1 MHAQSGPRI
10 YNLFPLLA
18 GNCRDW
24 CSHLDRIAEMEF
36 NWIYLNPFHYPGFSG
51 SLYAVKDY
59 YRLNPLF
66 DDGSGDPDDEQ
77 LRRFTSAARV
87 RGLSVMMDLVIN
99 HTARDSLLVES
110 HPDWFHRD
118 VNGELVAPRAVDPDD
133 PALVTVWEDLA
144 ALDFSDREGRQDSVR
159 YFQDVVRHYV
169 GLGFAGFRCDA
180 AYQVPIDVW
189 QLVIA
194 AAREVEPTT
203 VFMAET
209 LGCRLEEVQALA
221 PVDFDYLFNSAKW
234 WDFQSPWLLEQYG
247 AFRHIAPSIA
257 FPESHDT
264 PRLVDELLARGISGA
279 DIEAHS
285 RFHYI
290 FAAVFSCGVM
300 MPMGYEFGYRRP
312 LNVVATR
319 PENAESPLFDISD
332 AIAAINRMK
341 AAVPA
346 LNEEG
351 PQASVGPPQSA
362 LVALRRETV
371 DRADWALLL
380 INPMAQRAVRF
391 SAAELELAPTGGMIA
406 GEVTPGGEELS
417 LEAASRVLVNPLE
430 VRVFSAAGVTPQ
442 EPATSPLSH
451 TVNASMAHEVS
462 TQTIVIENVRPQVD
476 CGKYPVKRVVGDS
489 FEVTATIYREGHDR
503 LSAMLV
509 YRRRGQRD
517 WKETPMAQI
526 NPGLDLWHASIRL
539 EQNTTYQYTIEAWTD
554 YFETWRDETGKKLEA
569 GQGVAVE
576 LLEGRELVSAALDRS
591 RGTDYAWIEQTLAE
605 FDASSD
611 EAQRAD
617 LLRSPL
623 LRTVISRW
631 PDRSA
636 AVRYEQCLAVTV
648 DRLRARYAS
657 WYEMFPRSQG
667 SDPARSATFDECQ
680 QRLPYIRGMGF
691 DVVYLPPIHPIGRV
705 NRKGANNTLK
715 SGPGDPGSPYAIG
728 SIEGGHTA
736 VHPDLGTLD
745 DFRRF
750 LRAVED
756 YGMEVALDF
765 AIQCAPDH
773 PWVREHPEW
782 FSVRP
787 DGSIK
792 YAENPPKK
800 YQDIV
805 NVNFYGEHQDALWR
819 ELRDII
825 LFWVEQG
832 VRIFRVDNP
841 HTKPASFWEWMIADI
856 RNRHPD
862 VIFLSEA
869 FTRPPMLHLL
879 AKIGFQQSYTYFT
892 WRNDKHELIDYLTEL
907 TAQEGREYLRPNFF
921 PTTPD
926 ILPAF
931 LQSGQRSA
939 FKIRLV
945 LAATLSSVYGMYSG
959 YELCESQAV
968 PGKEEYFASEKYQF
982 KVWDWDRPG
991 NIRDYV
997 TAINRIRHDNPALHE
1012 LINLRFHHA
1021 ENDHVLFYGKTVE
1034 HPDNLIFVAVNL
1046 DPFEAHGAT
1055 LHFPLEQLEI
1065 PGDATYEVQ
1074 ELLTGHWHLWHG
1086 RAQHV
1091 YLEPDEPAMIFRIT
1105 PWRRIDYR
1113 TPSF

>member
-1 MHAQSGPRI
+1 
-10 YNLFPLLA
+10 
-18 GNCRDW
+18 
-24 CSHLDRIAEMEF
+24 
-36 NWIYLNPFHYPGFSG
+36 
-51 SLYAVKDY
+51 
-59 YRLNPLF
+59 
-66 DDGSGDPDDEQ
+66 
-77 LRRFTSAARV
+77 
-87 RGLSVMMDLVIN
+87 
-99 HTARDSLLVES
+99 
-110 HPDWFHRD
+110 
-118 VNGELVAPRAVDPDD
+118 
-133 PALVTVWEDLA
+133 
-144 ALDFSDREGRQDSVR
+144 
-159 YFQDVVRHYV
+159 
-169 GLGFAGFRCDA
+169 
-180 AYQVPIDVW
+180 
-189 QLVIA
+189 
-194 AAREVEPTT
+194 
-203 VFMAET
+203 
-209 LGCRLEEVQALA
+209 
-221 PVDFDYLFNSAKW
+221 
-234 WDFQSPWLLEQYG
+234 
-247 AFRHIAPSIA
+247 
-257 FPESHDT
+257 
-264 PRLVDELLARGISGA
+264 
-279 DIEAHS
+279 
-285 RFHYI
+285 
-290 FAAVFSCGVM
+290 
-300 MPMGYEFGYRRP
+300 
-312 LNVVATR
+312 
-319 PENAESPLFDISD
+319 
-332 AIAAINRMK
+332 
-341 AAVPA
+341 
-346 LNEEG
+346 
-351 PQASVGPPQSA
+351 
-362 LVALRRETV
+362 
-371 DRADWALLL
+371 
-380 INPMAQRAVRF
+380 
-391 SAAELELAPTGGMIA
+391 
-406 GEVTPGGEELS
+406 
-417 LEAASRVLVNPLE
+417 
-430 VRVFSAAGVTPQ
+430 
-442 EPATSPLSH
+442 
-451 TVNASMAHEVS
+451 
-462 TQTIVIENVRPQVD
+462 
-476 CGKYPVKRVVGDS
+476 
-489 FEVTATIYREGHDR
+489 
-503 LSAMLV
+503 
-509 YRRRGQRD
+509 
-517 WKETPMAQI
+517 
-526 NPGLDLWHASIRL
+526 
-539 EQNTTYQYTIEAWTD
+539 
-554 YFETWRDETGKKLEA
+554 
-569 GQGVAVE
+569 
-576 LLEGRELVSAALDRS
+576 
-591 RGTDYAWIEQTLAE
+591 
-605 FDASSD
+605 
-611 EAQRAD
+611 
-617 LLRSPL
+617 
-623 LRTVISRW
+623 
-631 PDRSA
+631 
-636 AVRYEQCLAVTV
+636 
-648 DRLRARYAS
+648 
-657 WYEMFPRSQG
+657 
-667 SDPARSATFDECQ
+667 
-680 QRLPYIRGMGF
+680 MGF

-705 NRKGANNTLK
+705 NRKGGNNTLK